1 MKTAK
6 GSPFSVSADLQL
18 VILPEFP
25 IRTTIMKS
33 FVAFSAALLS
43 TSALFAQE
51 DPATKELRAEIQALK
66 QRVTALEKIIAAN
79 QIANE
84 VKQAQPAPSP
94 GANEPSAT
102 GKILS
107 GVKAGA
113 GSVLSAAGNV
123 IVPPRTVSV
132 GKWTQLDNWR
142 AISKGMTPRQ
152 IETLLGRPY
161 KAQTSFNKR
170 VDEYWLYRGRL
181 PSGESVE
188 GRVRFYKG
196 KVTDWKIPG
205 S

>member
-1 MKTAK
+1 
-6 GSPFSVSADLQL
+6 
-18 VILPEFP
+18 
-25 IRTTIMKS
+25 MKS

-66 QRVTALEKIIAAN
+66 ARVTALEKIIAAN
-79 QIANE
+79 QAATE
-84 VKQAQPAPSP
+84 TKQVQPSP
-94 GANEPSAT
+94 GANAPSAT

-113 GSVLSAAGNV
+113 GSVLSGVGNV
-123 IVPPRTVSV
+123 IVPSRTVSV

-142 AISKGMTPRQ
+142 AIGKGMTPRQ

-161 KAQTSFNKR
+161 KAQPSFNKR

-181 PSGESVE
+181 SSGESVE